1 MNNLRLG
8 AQNSSDLND
17 SNVSTGNRG
26 GAIFNQ
32 DDIMKNIEHRQ
43 ISIKKSSFN
52 KKVMEKNSINGITE
66 TLYCREKLPEDVDD
80 VSK

>member
-1 MNNLRLG
+1 MNNLRLS

-52 KKVMEKNSINGITE
+52 KKVTEKNSINGKSE
-66 TLYCREKLPEDVDD
+66 TLYSRETLPEDIDD